1 MPQVHKATF
10 TRARNKGFEVI
21 KLTVHMEPVAKQ
33 RARVGRHGAWTPLK
47 TARFEKE
54 LALRVGYSL
63 PGLKPMAGPL
73 RLSVRFIFMPPKKQT
88 RPYPCKSDIDNLQ
101 KAFCD
106 ALNGVLWVDDVQIID
121 SKAVKLY
128 AMDGSPSRIEF
139 ELEELAF

>member
-1 MPQVHKATF
+1 MHEALF
-10 TRARNKGFEVI
+10 TRARNKRLDLI
-21 KLTVHMEPVAKQ
+21 KLTVHLEPVAKQ
-33 RARVGRHGAWTPLK
+33 RARVGRFGGYTPKK

-63 PGLKPMAGPL
+63 SGLKPLAGPL
-73 RLSVRFIFMPPKKQT
+73 RLSVRFIFVPPKKQT

-101 KAFCD
+101 KSFCD

-139 ELEELAF
+139 EVEEVTT

>member
-1 MPQVHKATF
+1 MHETVRF
-10 TRARNKGFEVI
+10 SRARKVMCVVI

-33 RARVGRHGAWTPLK
+33 RARTGRGFAYTPQK
-47 TARFEKE
+47 TARFEKD
-54 LALRVGYSL
+54 LAMRVGYSL
-63 PGLKPMAGPL
+63 PGFKPFSGPL
-73 RLSVRFIFMPPKKQT
+73 RLSVRFIFTPPRKQT

-139 ELEELAF
+139 EVEELAF